1 MFKEGMMKNMARGS
15 IGTGNPPFV
24 KTGSNPLAIKIDFT
38 YTTYA

>member
-1 MFKEGMMKNMARGS
+1 MKNMNRGS

-24 KTGSNPLAIKIDFT
+24 KTGSNSLAIKIDFT